1 MTSPFATHRDKVL
14 GGYGAAFFLQSI
26 VLAMYNGKGFATGLS
41 GLTNLDEDHL
51 EAFLEMTKAYS
62 RNGENDPEF
71 HRLANDCLGRRE
83 EN

>member
-1 MTSPFATHRDKVL
+1 
-14 GGYGAAFFLQSI
+14 
-26 VLAMYNGKGFATGLS
+26 MYNGKGFATGLS